1 MVQNFGNLKLVEIE
15 IFNYCNRTCEFCPN
29 VTIDRKSAVI
39 ELPESC
45 FLNTLQE
52 LKDQDFDGCVTFSR
66 YNEPLSQDELLKKR
80 AKQVREYLPNVTL
93 IFNTNGDFLTK
104 KRLDRLDVDEISVM
118 DYDNKGI
125 EKCKKRL
132 ERVEVDITE
141 IEYPFIKGIWG
152 NTKFLYYVD
161 FVENH
166 TLWNDRGGALEELS
180 LKERRTEPCLE
191 PDRFI
196 GVDYNGNIMPCCV
209 TRSDID
215 SHQDF
220 ILGNIK
226 EQSVMDIF
234 NSERA
239 KTIREKAMKGDFDD
253 DMKPCHY
260 CPYELGRYRRDDVSL
275 DYEKGLD
282 YK

>member
-52 LKDQDFDGCVTFSR
+52 LKDQDFDGYVTFSR

-104 KRLDRLDVDEISVM
+104 KRLDGLDVDEISVM

-180 LKERRTEPCLE
+180 LEERRTEPCLE

>member
-29 VTIDRKSAVI
+29 ETIDRKSAVI

-52 LKDQDFDGCVTFSR
+52 LKDQNFKGYVTFSR

-80 AKQVREYLPNVTL
+80 ANQVREFLPDVTL

-104 KRLDRLDVDEISVM
+104 KRLDGLDVDEISVM

-125 EKCKKRL
+125 QKCKKRL
-132 ERVEVDITE
+132 ERVGVDITE
-141 IEYPFIKGIWG
+141 IDYPFIKGNRGKI
-152 NTKFLYYVD
+152 KFLYYVD

>member
-1 MVQNFGNLKLVEIE
+1 MNFGNLKLVEIE

-29 VTIDRKSAVI
+29 ETIDRKSAVI

-52 LKDQDFDGCVTFSR
+52 LKDQNFKGYVTFSR

-80 AKQVREYLPNVTL
+80 ANQVREFLPDVTL

-104 KRLDRLDVDEISVM
+104 KRLDGLDVDEISVM

-125 EKCKKRL
+125 QKCKKRL
-132 ERVEVDITE
+132 ERVGVDITE
-141 IEYPFIKGIWG
+141 IDYPFIKGNRGKI
-152 NTKFLYYVD
+152 KFLYYVD

-180 LKERRTEPCLE
+180 LEERRTEPCLE

>member
-1 MVQNFGNLKLVEIE
+1 MNFGNLKLVEIE

-52 LKDQDFDGCVTFSR
+52 LKDQDFDGYVTFSR

-104 KRLDRLDVDEISVM
+104 KRLDGLDVDEISVM

-125 EKCKKRL
+125 QKCKKRL
-132 ERVEVDITE
+132 ERVGVDITE
-141 IEYPFIKGIWG
+141 IDYPFIKGNRGKI
-152 NTKFLYYVD
+152 KFLYYVD

>member
-29 VTIDRKSAVI
+29 ETIDRKSAVI

-52 LKDQDFDGCVTFSR
+52 LKDQDFDGYVTFSR

-104 KRLDRLDVDEISVM
+104 KRLDGLDVDEISVM

>member
-1 MVQNFGNLKLVEIE
+1 
-15 IFNYCNRTCEFCPN
+15 
-29 VTIDRKSAVI
+29 
-39 ELPESC
+39 
-45 FLNTLQE
+45 
-52 LKDQDFDGCVTFSR
+52 
-66 YNEPLSQDELLKKR
+66 
-80 AKQVREYLPNVTL
+80 
-93 IFNTNGDFLTK
+93 
-104 KRLDRLDVDEISVM
+104 M

-125 EKCKKRL
+125 QKCKKRL
-132 ERVEVDITE
+132 ERVGVDITE
-141 IEYPFIKGIWG
+141 IDYPFIKGNRGKI
-152 NTKFLYYVD
+152 KFLYYVD

-180 LKERRTEPCLE
+180 LEERRTEPCLE

>member
-1 MVQNFGNLKLVEIE
+1 MNFGNLKLVEIE

-29 VTIDRKSAVI
+29 ETIDRKSAVI

-52 LKDQDFDGCVTFSR
+52 LKDQNFKGYVTFSR

-80 AKQVREYLPNVTL
+80 ANQVREFLPDVTL

-104 KRLDRLDVDEISVM
+104 KRLDGLDVDEISVM

-125 EKCKKRL
+125 QKCKKRL
-132 ERVEVDITE
+132 ERVGVDITE
-141 IEYPFIKGIWG
+141 IDYPFIKGNRGKI
-152 NTKFLYYVD
+152 KFLYYVD

-275 DYEKGLD
+275 DYDKGLD

>member
-52 LKDQDFDGCVTFSR
+52 LKDQDFDGYVTFSR

-104 KRLDRLDVDEISVM
+104 KRLDGLDVDEISVM

-180 LKERRTEPCLE
+180 LEERRTEPCLE

-239 KTIREKAMKGDFDD
+239 TTIREKAMKGDFDD

-260 CPYELGRYRRDDVSL
+260 CPYELGRYRRDDVTL

-282 YK
+282 Y

>member
-1 MVQNFGNLKLVEIE
+1 MNFGNLKLVEIE

-29 VTIDRKSAVI
+29 ETIDRKSAVI

-52 LKDQDFDGCVTFSR
+52 LKDQNFKGYVTFSR

-80 AKQVREYLPNVTL
+80 ANQVRKFLPDVTL

-104 KRLDRLDVDEISVM
+104 KRLDGLDVDEISVM

-125 EKCKKRL
+125 QKCKKRL
-132 ERVEVDITE
+132 ERVGVDITE
-141 IEYPFIKGIWG
+141 IDYPFIKGNRGKI
-152 NTKFLYYVD
+152 KFLYYVD

>member
-29 VTIDRKSAVI
+29 ETIDRKSAVI

-52 LKDQDFDGCVTFSR
+52 LKDQNFKGYVTFSR

-80 AKQVREYLPNVTL
+80 ANQVREFLPDVTL

-104 KRLDRLDVDEISVM
+104 KRLDGLDVDEISVM

>member
-1 MVQNFGNLKLVEIE
+1 MVQIFGNLKLVEIE

-29 VTIDRKSAVI
+29 ETIDRKSAVI

-52 LKDQDFDGCVTFSR
+52 LKDQDFDGYVTFSR

-104 KRLDRLDVDEISVM
+104 KRLDGLDVDEISVM

-125 EKCKKRL
+125 QKCKKRL
-132 ERVEVDITE
+132 ERVGVDITE
-141 IEYPFIKGIWG
+141 IDYPFIKGNRGKI
-152 NTKFLYYVD
+152 KFLYYVD

-180 LKERRTEPCLE
+180 LEERRTEPCLE

>member
-52 LKDQDFDGCVTFSR
+52 LKDQDFDGYVTFSR

-104 KRLDRLDVDEISVM
+104 KRLDGLDVDEISVM

-180 LKERRTEPCLE
+180 LEERRTEPCLE

-196 GVDYNGNIMPCCV
+196 GVDYNGNVMPCCV

-239 KTIREKAMKGDFDD
+239 TTIREKAMKGDFDD

>member
-1 MVQNFGNLKLVEIE
+1 MRKDFGNLKLVEIE

-29 VTIDRKSAVI
+29 ATVDRKGVVI
-39 ELPESC
+39 ELLEGC

-52 LKDQDFDGCVTFSR
+52 LKDQDFKGYVTFSR

-80 AKQVREYLPNVTL
+80 ANQVREILPDVTL
-93 IFNTNGDFLTK
+93 IFNTNGDFFTK
-104 KRLDRLDVDEISVM
+104 RRLDGLDVDEISVM

-132 ERVEVDITE
+132 EKVGVDITE
-141 IEYPFIKGIWG
+141 IDYPFIKGSRG

-180 LKERRTEPCLE
+180 LKEKRTEPCLE

-196 GVDYNGNIMPCCV
+196 GIDYDGNIMPCCV

-239 KTIREKAMKGDFDD
+239 TTIRKKAMDGNFDD
-253 DMKPCHY
+253 SMKPCYH
-260 CPYELGRYRRDDVSL
+260 CPYELGRYRRDDVIL
-275 DYEKGLD
+275 DYERGLD

>member
-1 MVQNFGNLKLVEIE
+1 
-15 IFNYCNRTCEFCPN
+15 
-29 VTIDRKSAVI
+29 
-39 ELPESC
+39 
-45 FLNTLQE
+45 
-52 LKDQDFDGCVTFSR
+52 
-66 YNEPLSQDELLKKR
+66 
-80 AKQVREYLPNVTL
+80 
-93 IFNTNGDFLTK
+93 
-104 KRLDRLDVDEISVM
+104 M
-118 DYDNKGI
+118 DYDNEGI

-180 LKERRTEPCLE
+180 LEERRTEPCLE

-239 KTIREKAMKGDFDD
+239 KTFREKALKGDFDD

-275 DYEKGLD
+275 DYEKGID

>member
-15 IFNYCNRTCEFCPN
+15 IFNYCNRTCEFWPN

-52 LKDQDFDGCVTFSR
+52 LKDQNFKGYVTFSR

-104 KRLDRLDVDEISVM
+104 KRLDGLDVDEISVM

-125 EKCKKRL
+125 QKCKKRL
-132 ERVEVDITE
+132 ERVGVDITE
-141 IEYPFIKGIWG
+141 IDYPFIKGNRGKI
-152 NTKFLYYVD
+152 KFLYYVD

>member
-29 VTIDRKSAVI
+29 ETIDRKSAVI

-52 LKDQDFDGCVTFSR
+52 LKDQNFKGYVTFSR

-80 AKQVREYLPNVTL
+80 ANQVREFLPDVTL

-104 KRLDRLDVDEISVM
+104 KRLDGLDVDEISVM

-180 LKERRTEPCLE
+180 LEERRTEPCLE

-196 GVDYNGNIMPCCV
+196 GVDYNGNVMPCCV

>member
-15 IFNYCNRTCEFCPN
+15 IFNYCNRTCEFCRN
-29 VTIDRKSAVI
+29 ETIDRKSAVI

-52 LKDQDFDGCVTFSR
+52 LKDQDFDGYVTFSR
-66 YNEPLSQDELLKKR
+66 YNEPLSQDELLKKM

-104 KRLDRLDVDEISVM
+104 KRLDGLDVDEISVM

-125 EKCKKRL
+125 QKCKKRL
-132 ERVEVDITE
+132 ERVGVDITE
-141 IEYPFIKGIWG
+141 IDYPFIKGNRGKI
-152 NTKFLYYVD
+152 KFLYYVD

-196 GVDYNGNIMPCCV
+196 GVDYNGNVMPCCV

-239 KTIREKAMKGDFDD
+239 TTIREKAMKGDFDD
-253 DMKPCHY
+253 DMKPCHH

>member
-1 MVQNFGNLKLVEIE
+1 MNFGNLKLVEIE

-29 VTIDRKSAVI
+29 ETIDRKSAVI

-52 LKDQDFDGCVTFSR
+52 LKDQNFKGYVTFSR

-80 AKQVREYLPNVTL
+80 ANQVREFLPDVTL

-104 KRLDRLDVDEISVM
+104 KRLDGLDVDEISVM

-125 EKCKKRL
+125 HMCKKRL
-132 ERVEVDITE
+132 ERVGVDITE
-141 IEYPFIKGIWG
+141 IDYPFIKGNRGKI
-152 NTKFLYYVD
+152 KFLYYVD

>member
-52 LKDQDFDGCVTFSR
+52 LKDQDFDGYVTFSR

-104 KRLDRLDVDEISVM
+104 KRLDGLDVDEISVM

>member
-1 MVQNFGNLKLVEIE
+1 MNFGNLKLVEIE

-52 LKDQDFDGCVTFSR
+52 LKDQDFDGYVTFSR

-104 KRLDRLDVDEISVM
+104 KRLDGLDVDEISVM

-180 LKERRTEPCLE
+180 LEERRTEPCLE

-196 GVDYNGNIMPCCV
+196 GVDYNGNVMPCCV

>member
-1 MVQNFGNLKLVEIE
+1 MNFGNLKLVEIE

-29 VTIDRKSAVI
+29 ETIDRKSAVI

-52 LKDQDFDGCVTFSR
+52 LKDQNFKGYVTFSR

-80 AKQVREYLPNVTL
+80 ANQVREFLPDVTL

-104 KRLDRLDVDEISVM
+104 KRLDGLDVDEISVM

-180 LKERRTEPCLE
+180 LEERRTEPCLE

-282 YK
+282 CK

>member
-1 MVQNFGNLKLVEIE
+1 
-15 IFNYCNRTCEFCPN
+15 
-29 VTIDRKSAVI
+29 
-39 ELPESC
+39 
-45 FLNTLQE
+45 
-52 LKDQDFDGCVTFSR
+52 
-66 YNEPLSQDELLKKR
+66 
-80 AKQVREYLPNVTL
+80 
-93 IFNTNGDFLTK
+93 
-104 KRLDRLDVDEISVM
+104 M

-125 EKCKKRL
+125 QKCKKRL
-132 ERVEVDITE
+132 ERVGVDITE
-141 IEYPFIKGIWG
+141 IDYPFIKGNRGKI
-152 NTKFLYYVD
+152 KFLYYVD

-180 LKERRTEPCLE
+180 LEERRTEPCLE

-196 GVDYNGNIMPCCV
+196 GVDYNGNVMPCCV

-239 KTIREKAMKGDFDD
+239 TTIREKAMKGDFDD
-253 DMKPCHY
+253 DMKPCHH

>member
-1 MVQNFGNLKLVEIE
+1 MNFGNLKLVEIE

-52 LKDQDFDGCVTFSR
+52 LKDQDFDGYVTFSR

-104 KRLDRLDVDEISVM
+104 KRLDGLDVDEISVM

-180 LKERRTEPCLE
+180 LEERRTEPCLE

>member
-1 MVQNFGNLKLVEIE
+1 MNFGNLKLVEIE

-52 LKDQDFDGCVTFSR
+52 LKDQDFDGYVTFSR

-104 KRLDRLDVDEISVM
+104 KRLYGLDVDEISVM

-180 LKERRTEPCLE
+180 LEERRTEPCLE

-196 GVDYNGNIMPCCV
+196 GVDYNGNVMPCCV

>member
-1 MVQNFGNLKLVEIE
+1 MNFGNLKLVEIE

-29 VTIDRKSAVI
+29 ETIDRKSAVI

-52 LKDQDFDGCVTFSR
+52 LKDQNFKGYVTFSR

-80 AKQVREYLPNVTL
+80 ANQVREFLPDVTL

-104 KRLDRLDVDEISVM
+104 KRLDGLDVDEISVM

-125 EKCKKRL
+125 QKCKKRL
-132 ERVEVDITE
+132 ERVGVDITE
-141 IEYPFIKGIWG
+141 IDYPFIKGNRGKI
-152 NTKFLYYVD
+152 KFLYYVD

>member
-1 MVQNFGNLKLVEIE
+1 MNFGNLKLVEIE

-52 LKDQDFDGCVTFSR
+52 LKDQDFDGYVTFNR

-104 KRLDRLDVDEISVM
+104 KRLDGLDVDEISVM

-239 KTIREKAMKGDFDD
+239 TTIREKAMKGDFDD

>member
-1 MVQNFGNLKLVEIE
+1 MNFGNLKLVEIE

-29 VTIDRKSAVI
+29 ETIDRKSAVI

-52 LKDQDFDGCVTFSR
+52 LKDQNFKGYVTFSR

-80 AKQVREYLPNVTL
+80 ANQVRKFLPDVTL

-104 KRLDRLDVDEISVM
+104 KRLDGLDVDEISVM

-125 EKCKKRL
+125 QKCKKRL
-132 ERVEVDITE
+132 ERVGVDITE
-141 IEYPFIKGIWG
+141 IDYPFIKGNRGKI
-152 NTKFLYYVD
+152 KFLYYVD

-180 LKERRTEPCLE
+180 LEERRTEPCLE

>member
-1 MVQNFGNLKLVEIE
+1 MNFGNLKLVEIE

-29 VTIDRKSAVI
+29 ETIDRKSAVI
-39 ELPESC
+39 ELPERC

-52 LKDQDFDGCVTFSR
+52 LKDQNFKGYVTFSR

-80 AKQVREYLPNVTL
+80 ANQVREFLPDVTL

-104 KRLDRLDVDEISVM
+104 KRLDGLDIDEISVM

-125 EKCKKRL
+125 QKCKKRL
-132 ERVEVDITE
+132 ERVGVDITE
-141 IEYPFIKGIWG
+141 IDYPFIKGNRG
-152 NTKFLYYVD
+152 KVKFLYYVD

>member
-52 LKDQDFDGCVTFSR
+52 LKDQDFDGYVTFSR

-104 KRLDRLDVDEISVM
+104 KRLDGLDVDEISVM

-180 LKERRTEPCLE
+180 LEERRTEPCLE

-196 GVDYNGNIMPCCV
+196 GVDYNGNVMPCCV

>member
-1 MVQNFGNLKLVEIE
+1 VVQNFGNLKLVEIE

-29 VTIDRKSAVI
+29 ETIDRKSAVI

-52 LKDQDFDGCVTFSR
+52 LKDQNFKGYVTFSR

-80 AKQVREYLPNVTL
+80 ANQVREFLPDVTL

-104 KRLDRLDVDEISVM
+104 KRLDGLDVDEISVM

-125 EKCKKRL
+125 QKCKKRL
-132 ERVEVDITE
+132 ERVGVDITE
-141 IEYPFIKGIWG
+141 IDYPFIKGNRGKI
-152 NTKFLYYVD
+152 KFLYYVD

>member
-52 LKDQDFDGCVTFSR
+52 LKDQDFDGYVTFSR

-104 KRLDRLDVDEISVM
+104 KRLDGLDVDEISVM

-125 EKCKKRL
+125 QKCKKRL
-132 ERVEVDITE
+132 ERVGVDITE
-141 IEYPFIKGIWG
+141 IDYPFIKGNRGKI
-152 NTKFLYYVD
+152 KFLYYVD

-196 GVDYNGNIMPCCV
+196 GVDYNGNVMPCCV

>member
-1 MVQNFGNLKLVEIE
+1 MNFGNLKLVEIE

-29 VTIDRKSAVI
+29 ETIDRKSAVI

-52 LKDQDFDGCVTFSR
+52 LKDQNFKGYVTFSR

-80 AKQVREYLPNVTL
+80 ANQVREFLPDVTL

-104 KRLDRLDVDEISVM
+104 KRLDGLDVDEISVM

-125 EKCKKRL
+125 QKCKKRL
-132 ERVEVDITE
+132 ERVGVDITE
-141 IEYPFIKGIWG
+141 IDYPFIKGNRGKI
-152 NTKFLYYVD
+152 KFLYYVD

-226 EQSVMDIF
+226 EQSVMDIY